1 MPMIE
6 DLDLLASR
14 IAQLTELATRLRA
27 ENEKLSQ
34 DLVQR
39 YMDIH
44 RLREALMATHSRV
57 DAVLGRLP
65 GADLEAA
72 PEDAAEASP
81 DAPAAVSTSNDGEA
95 YGTH

>member
-1 MPMIE
+1 MIE

-14 IAQLTELATRLRA
+14 ITQLTELATRLRA

-44 RLREALMATHSRV
+44 RLREALSAAHQRV
-57 DAVLGRLP
+57 DAVLSRLP
-65 GADLEAA
+65 GADLETPPEPPEAA
-72 PEDAAEASP
+72 ADPLPVES
-81 DAPAAVSTSNDGEA
+81 SSNNGEA
-95 YGTH
+95 YGTP

>member
-1 MPMIE
+1 MSMIE

-44 RLREALMATHSRV
+44 RLREALMAAHSRV
-57 DAVLGRLP
+57 DAVLARLP
-65 GADLEAA
+65 GADLEDTAEAEETA
-72 PEDAAEASP
+72 PE
-81 DAPAAVSTSNDGEA
+81 APTAVSTSNDGGA